1 MVSPLQPRNLT
12 PQPWRNSLQPC
23 KGQQEL
29 GRSAL
34 RHRSFTCLQRTMRP
48 SEADRACR
56 CLHRPSIDKRA
67 LARHSSFPHVPLVPA
82 RRAYSSAPG
91 TWRRVTMPA
100 PLPASQ
106 RTMPPRGTPAAPG
119 APHHLCAEGL
129 RVLDLAELAPSC
141 RTLGARSS
149 WKYVCPV
156 L

>member
-1 MVSPLQPRNLT
+1 MVSPLQPRNLP

-67 LARHSSFPHVPLVPA
+67 LARHSSFPHIPLVPA

-91 TWRRVTMPA
+91 NLEKSDNA
-100 PLPASQ
+100 C
-106 RTMPPRGTPAAPG
+106 TPACIPKDHAATWHAGSPRRTPPPLRRG
-119 APHHLCAEGL
+119 IEGL
-129 RVLDLAELAPSC
+129 GSR
-141 RTLGARSS
+141 
-149 WKYVCPV
+149 
-156 L
+156 